1 MENNRWGFRIRAFGK
16 LKRTKQAE
24 FAKKTGIPL
33 SILGKIERGERQI
46 TDEELRIIG
55 NNLEIN
61 VNELKG
67 EA

>member
-1 MENNRWGFRIRAFGK
+1 MENNRWGFRIRAFRK
-16 LKRTKQAE
+16 LKRIKQAE

-33 SILGKIERGERQI
+33 SILGKIERRERHVNE
-46 TDEELRIIG
+46 EELQIIA

-61 VNELKG
+61 VKELKG